1 MLKLVTGLAV
11 VDKKKQT
18 LTDAKPKK
26 GNIVTG
32 AKQIDPKS
40 DPSVKTKKVYLK

>member
-11 VDKKKQT
+11 VGQKKQT

-26 GNIVTG
+26 GNMLTG
-32 AKQIDPKS
+32 AKPIDPKS

>member
-1 MLKLVTGLAV
+1 MLRLVSGVAV
-11 VDKKKQT
+11 ANRKKQT
-18 LTDAKPKK
+18 LTDNRPKK

-32 AKQIDPKS
+32 AKPIDPKS